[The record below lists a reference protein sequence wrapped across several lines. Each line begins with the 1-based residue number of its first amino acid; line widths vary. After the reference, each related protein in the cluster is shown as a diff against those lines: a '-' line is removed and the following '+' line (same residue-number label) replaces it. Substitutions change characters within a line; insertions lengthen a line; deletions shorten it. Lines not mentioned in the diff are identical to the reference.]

1 MGRLISNM
9 LPRYSATVLAL
20 IMVAC
25 VMFDIGDG
33 ADTAG
38 LEVVDVA
45 NAQHHDVATA
55 QRHVAGA
62 AKRGSAKGKKAGA
75 AKRGSAKGKEAGAAS
90 KKPAKAKGKKSTM
103 QKATAAFKLRLAQ
116 KESAKSSAGDC
127 KNLCDSKCGKE
138 LEMDEVVALIEIDEE
153 RGGASSLAG
162 KQRDANEQQKLDS
175 PGGDEKA
182 TAKAQKKQN
191 AKKAETDQV
200 DKALKH
206 AQVIKDK
213 VMRDEAIAATASA
226 QAVAIVK
233 DKAAEKRKAVKEA
246 TDQAESEAAIAQGK
260 MLQARMAKKEAKL
273 KRSHEADEQK
283 KLIDREVA
291 ANREVSKDATKKK
304 AAEKK
309 AAEADANATSVQK
322 YADRKVSD
330 TKLKQ
335 DNQIEKIMQKAEAKV
350 KIMHSE
356 TAGYKKKSAVLD
368 DRLKAVDGSAKSDA
382 LKKVEI
388 AKLSDPKSPK
398 NVALARIAKAKK
410 KSQKAQ
416 DKLITQTKVKM
427 AVKKLEKQQAKL
439 KKNQADT
446 AKEKAVGKAAA
457 KKVAKDKT
465 KMAKAM
471 KKGTCKAACKAKCK
485 ADSKAKKT
493 A

>member
-75 AKRGSAKGKEAGAAS
+75 E

-138 LEMDEVVALIEIDEE
+138 LEMDEE

-416 DKLITQTKVKM
+416 DRLITQTKVKM
-427 AVKKLEKQQAKL
+427 AVKKLEKQQANAVDADKQAKKVDAQKAKL

>member
-75 AKRGSAKGKEAGAAS
+75 AKRGSAKGKKAGAE

-182 TAKAQKKQN
+182 TAKAQ
-191 AKKAETDQV
+191 
-200 DKALKH
+200 
-206 AQVIKDK
+206 
-213 VMRDEAIAATASA
+213 
-226 QAVAIVK
+226 
-233 DKAAEKRKAVKEA
+233 EKRKAVKEA
-246 TDQAESEAAIAQGK
+246 TAQAESEAAIAQGK

-283 KLIDREVA
+283 KLIDRKVA

-309 AAEADANATSVQK
+309 AAEADANAASVQK

-388 AKLSDPKSPK
+388 AKLNDPKSPK

-427 AVKKLEKQQAKL
+427 AVKKLEKQQANAVDADKQAKKVDAQKAKL

>member
-62 AKRGSAKGKKAGA
+62 PDPTTIGEATAQLAAKAKRGSAKGKKAGA
-75 AKRGSAKGKEAGAAS
+75 AK

-103 QKATAAFKLRLAQ
+103 QKATAAFKLKLAQ

-138 LEMDEVVALIEIDEE
+138 LEMDEAVALIEIDEE

-182 TAKAQKKQN
+182 TAKAQKKQK

-246 TDQAESEAAIAQGK
+246 TAQAESEAAIAQGK

-283 KLIDREVA
+283 K
-291 ANREVSKDATKKK
+291 
-304 AAEKK
+304 
-309 AAEADANATSVQK
+309 
-322 YADRKVSD
+322 
-330 TKLKQ
+330 
-335 DNQIEKIMQKAEAKV
+335 
-350 KIMHSE
+350 
-356 TAGYKKKSAVLD
+356 
-368 DRLKAVDGSAKSDA
+368 
-382 LKKVEI
+382 
-388 AKLSDPKSPK
+388 
-398 NVALARIAKAKK
+398 
-410 KSQKAQ
+410 
-416 DKLITQTKVKM
+416 
-427 AVKKLEKQQAKL
+427 
-439 KKNQADT
+439 
-446 AKEKAVGKAAA
+446 
-457 KKVAKDKT
+457 
-465 KMAKAM
+465 
-471 KKGTCKAACKAKCK
+471 
-485 ADSKAKKT
+485 
-493 A
+493 

>member
-75 AKRGSAKGKEAGAAS
+75 AKRGSAKGKKAGAE

-182 TAKAQKKQN
+182 TAKA
-191 AKKAETDQV
+191 
-200 DKALKH
+200 
-206 AQVIKDK
+206 
-213 VMRDEAIAATASA
+213 
-226 QAVAIVK
+226 
-233 DKAAEKRKAVKEA
+233 
-246 TDQAESEAAIAQGK
+246 
-260 MLQARMAKKEAKL
+260 
-273 KRSHEADEQK
+273 
-283 KLIDREVA
+283 
-291 ANREVSKDATKKK
+291 
-304 AAEKK
+304 
-309 AAEADANATSVQK
+309 
-322 YADRKVSD
+322 
-330 TKLKQ
+330 
-335 DNQIEKIMQKAEAKV
+335 
-350 KIMHSE
+350 
-356 TAGYKKKSAVLD
+356 
-368 DRLKAVDGSAKSDA
+368 
-382 LKKVEI
+382 
-388 AKLSDPKSPK
+388 
-398 NVALARIAKAKK
+398 
-410 KSQKAQ
+410 
-416 DKLITQTKVKM
+416 
-427 AVKKLEKQQAKL
+427 
-439 KKNQADT
+439 
-446 AKEKAVGKAAA
+446 
-457 KKVAKDKT
+457 
-465 KMAKAM
+465 M

>member
-62 AKRGSAKGKKAGA
+62 PDPTTKEEATAQLGSAKGKRGSAKAKKAGA
-75 AKRGSAKGKEAGAAS
+75 AK

-103 QKATAAFKLRLAQ
+103 QKATAAFKLKLAQ
-116 KESAKSSAGDC
+116 KEAAKSSAGDC

-162 KQRDANEQQKLDS
+162 KQRDANVQQKLDS

-233 DKAAEKRKAVKEA
+233 DKAADKRKAVKEA
-246 TDQAESEAAIAQGK
+246 TAQAESEAAIAQGK

-309 AAEADANATSVQK
+309 AAEADANAASVQK

-335 DNQIEKIMQKAEAKV
+335 DNQIEK
-350 KIMHSE
+350 
-356 TAGYKKKSAVLD
+356 
-368 DRLKAVDGSAKSDA
+368 
-382 LKKVEI
+382 
-388 AKLSDPKSPK
+388 
-398 NVALARIAKAKK
+398 
-410 KSQKAQ
+410 
-416 DKLITQTKVKM
+416 
-427 AVKKLEKQQAKL
+427 
-439 KKNQADT
+439 NQADT
-446 AKEKAVGKAAA
+446 AKEKA
-457 KKVAKDKT
+457 
-465 KMAKAM
+465 
-471 KKGTCKAACKAKCK
+471 
-485 ADSKAKKT
+485 
-493 A
+493 

>member
-45 NAQHHDVATA
+45 DAQHHDVATA

-62 AKRGSAKGKKAGA
+62 PDPTTKAEATAQLGSAKGKKAGA
-75 AKRGSAKGKEAGAAS
+75 AK
-90 KKPAKAKGKKSTM
+90 KKPAKAQGKKSTM

-291 ANREVSKDATKKK
+291 ANREVSKEATK
-304 AAEKK
+304 KK
-309 AAEADANATSVQK
+309 AAEADANAASVQK

-368 DRLKAVDGSAKSDA
+368 DRLKAVDVSAKSDA

-398 NVALARIAKAKK
+398 NVALARIANAKK
-410 KSQKAQ
+410 
-416 DKLITQTKVKM
+416 
-427 AVKKLEKQQAKL
+427 
-439 KKNQADT
+439 
-446 AKEKAVGKAAA
+446 KAVGKAAA

-471 KKGTCKAACKAKCK
+471 KKGTCI
-485 ADSKAKKT
+485 
-493 A
+493 

>member
-62 AKRGSAKGKKAGA
+62 AKRGSAKGKKSAKG
-75 AKRGSAKGKEAGAAS
+75 KRGSAKGKKAGAAK
-90 KKPAKAKGKKSTM
+90 KKPAKAQGKKSTM
-103 QKATAAFKLRLAQ
+103 QKATAAFKLKLAQ

-246 TDQAESEAAIAQGK
+246 TAQAESEAAIAQGK

-304 AAEKK
+304 AAE
-309 AAEADANATSVQK
+309 ANANAASVQK

-335 DNQIEKIMQKAEAKV
+335 DNQIE
-350 KIMHSE
+350 
-356 TAGYKKKSAVLD
+356 
-368 DRLKAVDGSAKSDA
+368 
-382 LKKVEI
+382 
-388 AKLSDPKSPK
+388 
-398 NVALARIAKAKK
+398 
-410 KSQKAQ
+410 
-416 DKLITQTKVKM
+416 
-427 AVKKLEKQQAKL
+427 
-439 KKNQADT
+439 
-446 AKEKAVGKAAA
+446 
-457 KKVAKDKT
+457 
-465 KMAKAM
+465 
-471 KKGTCKAACKAKCK
+471 
-485 ADSKAKKT
+485 
-493 A
+493 

>member
-75 AKRGSAKGKEAGAAS
+75 AKRGTAKGKKAGAAK
-90 KKPAKAKGKKSTM
+90 KKPAKAQGKKSTM

-138 LEMDEVVALIEIDEE
+138 LEIDEE

-246 TDQAESEAAIAQGK
+246 TAQAESEAAIAQGK

-273 KRSHEADEQK
+273 K
-283 KLIDREVA
+283 
-291 ANREVSKDATKKK
+291 
-304 AAEKK
+304 
-309 AAEADANATSVQK
+309 
-322 YADRKVSD
+322 
-330 TKLKQ
+330 
-335 DNQIEKIMQKAEAKV
+335 
-350 KIMHSE
+350 
-356 TAGYKKKSAVLD
+356 
-368 DRLKAVDGSAKSDA
+368 GS
-382 LKKVEI
+382 
-388 AKLSDPKSPK
+388 
-398 NVALARIAKAKK
+398 
-410 KSQKAQ
+410 
-416 DKLITQTKVKM
+416 
-427 AVKKLEKQQAKL
+427 
-439 KKNQADT
+439 
-446 AKEKAVGKAAA
+446 
-457 KKVAKDKT
+457 
-465 KMAKAM
+465 
-471 KKGTCKAACKAKCK
+471 
-485 ADSKAKKT
+485 
-493 A
+493 

>member
-62 AKRGSAKGKKAGA
+62 PDPTTKAEATAQLGSAKGKEAGSAKGKRGSAKGKKAGA
-75 AKRGSAKGKEAGAAS
+75 AK

-103 QKATAAFKLRLAQ
+103 QKARAAFKLKLA
-116 KESAKSSAGDC
+116 KMESAKSSAGDC

-246 TDQAESEAAIAQGK
+246 TAQAESEAAIAQGK

-309 AAEADANATSVQK
+309 AAEADANAASVQ
-322 YADRKVSD
+322 KVSD

-356 TAGYKKKSAVLD
+356 TAGYKKK
-368 DRLKAVDGSAKSDA
+368 
-382 LKKVEI
+382 
-388 AKLSDPKSPK
+388 
-398 NVALARIAKAKK
+398 
-410 KSQKAQ
+410 
-416 DKLITQTKVKM
+416 
-427 AVKKLEKQQAKL
+427 
-439 KKNQADT
+439 
-446 AKEKAVGKAAA
+446 
-457 KKVAKDKT
+457 
-465 KMAKAM
+465 
-471 KKGTCKAACKAKCK
+471 
-485 ADSKAKKT
+485 
-493 A
+493 